1 MFGIKII
8 TAKRYRHLVRI
19 EKNFEQEKQEL
30 LNQLDRI
37 EKDLDS
43 LREQLSE
50 KMMEYNKLREEFAAT
65 SQKKPSSRKNTKS
78 KKEKSTNNEY

>member
-8 TAKRYRHLVRI
+8 SARRYRHLVRI

-30 LNQLDRI
+30 LNQLDLI

-50 KMMEYNKLREEFAAT
+50 KMMENNKLYDQVRELV
-65 SQKKPSSRKNTKS
+65 SIKPSFRKSTTKSRK
-78 KKEKSTNNEY
+78 KEP

>member
-8 TAKRYRHLVRI
+8 SEKRYNNLVNI
-19 EKNFEQEKQEL
+19 EQNFEQEKQTL

-50 KMMEYNKLREEFAAT
+50 KMMENNKLYEKIQELT
-65 SQKKPSSRKNTKS
+65 SIKSSFRKSATKS
-78 KKEKSTNNEY
+78 KKES

>member
-19 EKNFEQEKQEL
+19 EQNFEQEKQNL

-50 KMMEYNKLREEFAAT
+50 KMMENNKLYEKIRELA
-65 SQKKPSSRKNTKS
+65 SSKPSFRKSTTKSRK
-78 KKEKSTNNEY
+78 KEN

>member
-8 TAKRYRHLVRI
+8 SSKRYEHLVDI
-19 EKNFEQEKQEL
+19 EQNHEVYKQEM
-30 LNQLDRI
+30 LNDLERI

-50 KMMEYNKLREEFAAT
+50 KMMENNRLQEEFRNIAV
-65 SQKKPSSRKNTKS
+65 KKPSFRKSTTKSRK
-78 KKEKSTNNEY
+78 KEP

>member
-8 TAKRYRHLVRI
+8 SARRYRHLVRI

-50 KMMEYNKLREEFAAT
+50 KMMENNKLYDQVRELV
-65 SQKKPSSRKNTKS
+65 SIKPSFRKSTTKSRK
-78 KKEKSTNNEY
+78 KEP

>member
-8 TAKRYRHLVRI
+8 SSKRYEHLVDI
-19 EKNFEQEKQEL
+19 EQNHEVYKQEM
-30 LNQLDRI
+30 LNDLERI

-50 KMMEYNKLREEFAAT
+50 KMMENNKLYDQVRELVSIKSSFRKST
-65 SQKKPSSRKNTKS
+65 TKSRK
-78 KKEKSTNNEY
+78 KEP

>member
-8 TAKRYRHLVRI
+8 TTRRYRHLVGI
-19 EKNFEQEKQEL
+19 EQNFEQEKQNL

-50 KMMEYNKLREEFAAT
+50 KMMENNKLYDQVRELV
-65 SQKKPSSRKNTKS
+65 SIKPSFRKSTTKSRK
-78 KKEKSTNNEY
+78 KEP

>member
-8 TAKRYRHLVRI
+8 SARRYRHLVCI
-19 EKNFEQEKQEL
+19 EQNFEQEKQKL

-50 KMMEYNKLREEFAAT
+50 KMMENNKLYDQVRELAST
-65 SQKKPSSRKNTKS
+65 KPSFRKSTTKSRK
-78 KKEKSTNNEY
+78 KEP

>member
-8 TAKRYRHLVRI
+8 SARRYRHLVRI

-50 KMMEYNKLREEFAAT
+50 KMMENNRLQEEFRNIAV
-65 SQKKPSSRKNTKS
+65 KKPSFRKSTTKSRK
-78 KKEKSTNNEY
+78 KEP

>member
-8 TAKRYRHLVRI
+8 TAKRYRHLVGI
-19 EKNFEQEKQEL
+19 EQNYEQEKQKL

-43 LREQLSE
+43 LRKQLSE
-50 KMMEYNKLREEFAAT
+50 KMMEINRLTTAKA
-65 SQKKPSSRKNTKS
+65 KKNLLNRLHN
-78 KKEKSTNNEY
+78 